1 MGYKVEKRKGEG
13 ELGLVKEKVV
23 LLVRMVEV
31 VQQMELLM
39 VEIEVVK
46 GNQRGLGCVHLD
58 EMECVHLDE
67 ME

>member
-46 GNQRGLGCVHLD
+46 GNQGV
-58 EMECVHLDE
+58 
-67 ME
+67 